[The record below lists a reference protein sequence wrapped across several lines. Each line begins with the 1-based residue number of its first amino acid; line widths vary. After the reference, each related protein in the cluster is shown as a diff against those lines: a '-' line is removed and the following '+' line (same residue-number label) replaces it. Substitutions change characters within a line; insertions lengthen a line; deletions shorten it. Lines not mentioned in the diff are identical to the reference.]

1 MRAFSSILLALSLAA
16 TSCAGGVPEGIAP
29 SEPSPEG
36 CEKTVDGNFTIGILY
51 VPVKGKRAT
60 FEEEAI
66 DGAFACTLNDGILHD
81 PYNRTGAIVAN
92 RQFQFD
98 GPPQAGSIYTG
109 GWAVCKNNSLALGPS
124 TIFWR
129 CTSGGFMNLYD
140 ENVADQCIEATI
152 QVQFASQP
160 SSSSSSSTASSTRT
174 SSSIAS
180 SSVSSSASLIPI
192 TAINGTQTTS
202 VPSLNGTTFSS
213 ASITP
218 SATATDSSGSAAS
231 STGAA
236 APSRV
241 PRKETFGAVIGIL
254 GAALML

>member
-1 MRAFSSILLALSLAA
+1 M
-16 TSCAGGVPEGIAP
+16 
-29 SEPSPEG
+29 
-36 CEKTVDGNFTIGILY
+36 
-51 VPVKGKRAT
+51 
-60 FEEEAI
+60 
-66 DGAFACTLNDGILHD
+66 HD
-81 PYNRTGAIVAN
+81 PYNRTASIVAN

-98 GPPQAGSIYTG
+98 GPPQAGAIYTG
-109 GWAVCKNNSLALGPS
+109 GWAVCENNSLAFGPS

-140 ENVADQCIEATI
+140 ENVADQCTEANI
-152 QVQFASQP
+152 VVQFPSQP
-160 SSSSSSSTASSTRT
+160 SSSSSSSVASSTRT
-174 SSSIAS
+174 SSSTAFS
-180 SSVSSSASLIPI
+180 SASSSASLIPI

-213 ASITP
+213 ASVTASP
-218 SATATDSSGSAAS
+218 TATDSSGSAPS
-231 STGAA
+231 STGGA